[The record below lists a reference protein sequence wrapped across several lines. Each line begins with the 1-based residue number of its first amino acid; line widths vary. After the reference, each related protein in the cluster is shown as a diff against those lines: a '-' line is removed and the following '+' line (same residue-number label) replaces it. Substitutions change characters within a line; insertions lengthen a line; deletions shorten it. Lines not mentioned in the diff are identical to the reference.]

1 MNTEFS
7 GSYSV
12 AYIYTWSLFQN
23 ILSPV
28 MLNLSLA
35 SEIFSEN
42 PVFQEPNLDAQPH
55 LRGAWSTI

>member
-1 MNTEFS
+1 
-7 GSYSV
+7 
-12 AYIYTWSLFQN
+12 
-23 ILSPV
+23 

-55 LRGAWSTI
+55 LRGAWTTI